1 MQYPFFFFF
10 GYVSK
15 TEIYDKKKKDNIIVI
30 ALDI

>member
-15 TEIYDKKKKDNIIVI
+15 TEIYDKKKDNIIVI